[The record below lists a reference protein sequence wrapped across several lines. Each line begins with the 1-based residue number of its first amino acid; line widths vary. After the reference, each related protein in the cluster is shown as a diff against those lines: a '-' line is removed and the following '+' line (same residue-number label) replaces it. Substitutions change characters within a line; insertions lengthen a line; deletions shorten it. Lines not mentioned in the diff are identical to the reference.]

1 MLSHLNIQEVI
12 IYYPAG
18 GVLLTAVFAQKKYEK
33 HLINNEISINYPDS
47 TVFAEVYHGEKEI
60 KPKID
65 RYYIWYRAND
75 IKITKGGFDGR
86 LIHGDYIVYYH
97 DKSLKEKGQVNKGQK
112 KGRWIRWYQN
122 GEISEIVHWK
132 KGLQHGNFQTFDHK
146 GKLES
151 EGKYQKGKLH
161 GNVLTYK
168 NEILVSI
175 KKYKNGV
182 FVEDVEIKE
191 SDETDN
197 SIEQIDG
204 EIIFENV
211 SFKYGNDSPDVL
223 KSINLEIPK
232 GSTLAIVG
240 HTGVGKTMGSK
251 CVQYPSKHGTFG
263 SVIGRT
269 LVSLSC
275 PRYCG

>member
-1 MLSHLNIQEVI
+1 MLATQIFKKYSLI
-12 IYYPAG
+12 
-18 GVLLTAVFAQKKYEK
+18 VLLSIFSSVGFAQKKYEK

-97 DKSLKEKGQVNKGQK
+97 DKSLKEKGKVNKGQK
-112 KGRWIRWYQN
+112 KGRWIRWYHN
-122 GEISEIVHWK
+122 GEIYEIMHWK
-132 KGLQHGNFQTFDHK
+132 NGLQHGNFQTFDHK

-151 EGKYQKGKLH
+151 EGNHKNGKLH

-191 SDETDN
+191 KEVKLKKDKKDKN
-197 SIEQIDG
+197 NKASIEEKPIQDPFQQNAQQQQQNQTTTKLTWKQKIAKPW
-204 EIIFENV
+204 V
-211 SFKYGNDSPDVL
+211 WL
-223 KSINLEIPK
+223 KSKFKKKEKPT
-232 GSTLAIVG
+232 STP
-240 HTGVGKTMGSK
+240 
-251 CVQYPSKHGTFG
+251 Q
-263 SVIGRT
+263 
-269 LVSLSC
+269 
-275 PRYCG
+275 